1 MKAKELSSLVDEA
14 ANIDLQIK
22 ELETKIKPLKEKIKQ
37 LAEKD
42 YTESE
47 LKSGVTLLGNNAVV
61 KITGAEKREEADPE
75 TVFNFLLKRKL
86 EHRFVD
92 CVKVVVEDLDKVIGS
107 RSSKSLRPVV
117 GLTLRQ
123 SFSKR

>member
-1 MKAKELSSLVDEA
+1 MNKKDLAILIDETA
-14 ANIDLQIK
+14 AIDSKIK

-37 LAEKD
+37 FAEKD

-86 EHRFVD
+86 EHRFVEV
-92 CVKVVVEDLDKVIGS
+92 VKIEV
-107 RSSKSLRPVV
+107 KSLSAIIGEEAVKKLRPIV

>member
-1 MKAKELSSLVDEA
+1 LNKKELTSLVDEA
-14 ANIDLQIK
+14 AAIDLQIK

-37 LAEKD
+37 YVEKD
-42 YTESE
+42 FTDSE
-47 LKSGVTLLGNNAVV
+47 LKSGVTLLGNNSVV
-61 KITGAEKREEADPE
+61 KISGADKREDADPE

-86 EHRFVD
+86 EHRFID
-92 CVKVVVEDLDKVIGS
+92 CVKIEVKSLSAIIGDEE
-107 RSSKSLRPVV
+107 SKKLRPVA

>member
-1 MKAKELSSLVDEA
+1 MNKKEVTSLVDTA
-14 ANIDLQIK
+14 AELDNQIK

-47 LKSGVTLLGNNAVV
+47 LKSGVTILGNNAVV

-86 EHRFVD
+86 EHRFIDV
-92 CVKVVVEDLDKVIGS
+92 VKIEVKSLSTIIGDEE
-107 RSSKSLRPVV
+107 SKKLRPVV